1 MFRLCVF
8 SFAVATAKDIQT
20 IMICRFFAGFI
31 GAAPL
36 VVAPA
41 VMADMFN
48 NRYRGTAIAIFSML
62 LFGGPML
69 APILGAFTVKNSAL
83 G

>member
-48 NRYRGTAIAIFSML
+48 NRYRGTAIAISPCYCL
-62 LFGGPML
+62 VDSML
-69 APILGAFTVKNSAL
+69 APILGAFTVKK
-83 G
+83 